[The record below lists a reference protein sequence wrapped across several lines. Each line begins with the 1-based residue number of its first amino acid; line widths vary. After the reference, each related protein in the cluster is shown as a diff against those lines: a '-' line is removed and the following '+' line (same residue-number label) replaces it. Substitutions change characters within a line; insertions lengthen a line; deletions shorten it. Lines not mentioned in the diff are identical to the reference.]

1 MSLKQPHE
9 KNSTAGAFLT
19 VDTMVVD
26 DIPLVMPLETL
37 SFPTPWSPLSYKQDL
52 LKNDLSHYW
61 VIRNVAPSCALP
73 PLLAY
78 GGYWIL
84 GEEAHISTIASHPDD
99 RRCKLGEWLL
109 LKLMA
114 DARQHG
120 AREVTLEVRV
130 SNAAAIGLYL
140 SLGFQEV
147 GIRKQYY
154 SSTWARPAEDA
165 LLLTIFALDEGRI
178 WLPLVQRA
186 ADVEARSRQQ
196 LLARCG

>member
-1 MSLKQPHE
+1 MSLIEPGE
-9 KNSTAGAFLT
+9 VSTEAESFLSVCAMT
-19 VDTMVVD
+19 LD
-26 DIPLVMPLETL
+26 DIPAVISLEER
-37 SFPTPWSPLSYKQDL
+37 SFPTPWSALSYRRELQ
-52 LKNDLSHYW
+52 KNDLSHYW

-84 GEEAHISTIASHPDD
+84 GEEAHISTIASHPDY